1 MSRKTLAR
9 IMMAVFFASL
19 VPLILVA
26 LYNYPADDD
35 FRFTLPAARA
45 WVENGSLAAVWKAN
59 WQHMAEIYATWQ
71 GDFFST
77 LLFGLNP
84 LVFDIRLY
92 FLSNWAMLALLCL
105 CTGYLVKGMTRAL
118 GADRTAFWIV
128 YPAVMVLVLQFM
140 PSISYSIYW
149 HNGGQYT
156 TAACMLFVAVG
167 LAIRLSLAQ
176 SGPRRV
182 IRSLCLCLCCFAIGG
197 SFYGPA
203 LGALVLMALLALTA
217 WVRKNRT
224 RVPLLLAVLCMA
236 AGLGISVMAPGNALR
251 QERTGE
257 TVSALATVVTAAL
270 DSFDLCGAWLTPQL
284 LGMLMLILPTLW
296 KPLRQSG
303 YAFRHPLWVVVMLYG
318 LFSASLAPGIY
329 TGYGY
334 DTARYENAIYL
345 YFLLWALGSAIY
357 CEGALIRYLERAG
370 DGSHLLAAAANLG
383 SRFAAVYLAV
393 AIAFTALGGFAFTI
407 MNTSSAAAL
416 KSLANGEARTFH
428 EEMLERQEYVRVTD
442 SDVVDVKPLS
452 VAPYVFKNDRLPW
465 QGIYG
470 CVRYMKWY
478 FELFYDA
485 AHEGEL

>member
-1 MSRKTLAR
+1 MSRKNLAR
-9 IMMAVFFASL
+9 VMAAVFFASL
-19 VPLILVA
+19 VPLVLVA

-45 WVENGSLAAVWKAN
+45 WVETGSLAAVWKAN
-59 WQHMAEIYATWQ
+59 WQHTAEMYATWQ

-105 CTGYLVKGMTRAL
+105 CTGYLVKGAARAL

-140 PSISYSIYW
+140 PSIAYSIYW

-156 TAACMLFVAVG
+156 TAACMLYLAVG
-167 LAIRLSLAQ
+167 LVIRLSLPQ
-176 SGPRRV
+176 TGLRRTL
-182 IRSLCLCLCCFAIGG
+182 RTLWLCLCCFALGG
-197 SFYGPA
+197 SFFGPA
-203 LGALVLMALLALTA
+203 LGAFVLVLLLTVTA
-217 WVRKNRT
+217 WVKKNRA
-224 RVPLLLAVLCMA
+224 RVPLAMATLCVA
-236 AGLGISVMAPGNALR
+236 IALIISILAPGNALR

-257 TVSALATVVTAAL
+257 TAGVLATLVTSVL
-270 DSFDLCGAWLTPQL
+270 DSFDLCGAWLSPQL
-284 LGMLMLILPTLW
+284 LGMLLLIVPVMW
-296 KPLRQSG
+296 KPLKESA
-303 YAFRHPLWVVVMLYG
+303 YAFRQPLWVVVMLYG

-334 DTARYENAIYL
+334 NTARYENAIYL
-345 YFLLWALGSAIY
+345 YFLLWAIGSALY
-357 CEGALIRYLERAG
+357 CEGAFIRYLERAQSESAG
-370 DGSHLLAAAANLG
+370 HLLSAAGELG
-383 SRFAAVYLAV
+383 KRFAALYLAIAV
-393 AIAFTALGGFAFTI
+393 ALTALGGFAFTI
-407 MNTSSAAAL
+407 MNTSSAGAL
-416 KSLANGEARTFH
+416 KSLVNGEARTFH

-442 SDVVDVKPLS
+442 SDVVAVKPLS

-478 FELFYDA
+478 FELFYNA
-485 AHEGEL
+485 AQGG